1 MGGLCEGRGFGRF
14 EVGEGEGCE
23 AVQVGGCCWIG
34 RQWARRRF
42 ESVEVGSEEFVER
55 VRHFWRQD
63 YILVFEFEVHDNA
76 KTEMYDIVVWWVKP
90 KSL

>member
-34 RQWARRRF
+34 GRRTRRRF
-42 ESVEVGSEEFVER
+42 DIVEVGTEEFVER

-63 YILVFEFEVHDNA
+63 YGSWCLSSRFTIMPRRRCMTSPFGE
-76 KTEMYDIVVWWVKP
+76 
-90 KSL
+90 